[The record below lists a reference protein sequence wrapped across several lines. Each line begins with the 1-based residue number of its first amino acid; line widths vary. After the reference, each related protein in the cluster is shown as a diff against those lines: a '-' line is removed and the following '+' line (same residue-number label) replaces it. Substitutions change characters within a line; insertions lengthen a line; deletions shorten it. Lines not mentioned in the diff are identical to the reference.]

1 MWLCFA
7 CLQHPCTIRVGVC
20 RQVQRVH
27 PGVEVVASH
36 EGRPHPCLRRL
47 HRHQCPTPAAAPL
60 PDTRHHPRRRYGIHE
75 KTSCCLL
82 WMLLAS
88 PHLMDCRPCLWLV
101 TFACPH
107 SRHALHTLWEECTG
121 IRFSFG
127 HVGSPSPSPIASLC
141 VSTQL
146 TVCWPLVALG
156 CSSFALARQ
165 RAQGLH
171 VACRA
176 PGRPCCGAS
185 APRVQPRGRALG
197 RCKFD

>member
-1 MWLCFA
+1 MYYS
-7 CLQHPCTIRVGVC
+7 
-20 RQVQRVH
+20 VQDAVNLYLIMEFL
-27 PGVEVVASH
+27 PG
-36 EGRPHPCLRRL
+36 GDMMTLL
-47 HRHQCPTPAAAPL
+47 MKK
-60 PDTRHHPRRRYGIHE
+60 DTL
-75 KTSCCLL
+75 S
-82 WMLLAS
+82 
-88 PHLMDCRPCLWLV
+88 
-101 TFACPH
+101 
-107 SRHALHTLWEECTG
+107 EECTG